1 MEPEFECAVRCISVS
16 TDSFTNQSVYEIYLI
31 DGGYFATDNHQ
42 NQIGVFRSM
51 NGWDRFLTNDGKT
64 VFKEVTK

>member
-1 MEPEFECAVRCISVS
+1 MEPEFECTVRCVSVS
-16 TDSFTNQSVYEIYLI
+16 TDSFTNQSLYEIYLI

-51 NGWDRFLTNDGKT
+51 NKIGRFLTNSGQT
-64 VFKEVTK
+64 VFQEVTK